1 MAWAIRCNAFTVLMY
16 HVRMSVEQ
24 LVEVREALDGVHK
37 RLLDATRADW
47 ETLRGPIAGPGQF
60 LELLM
65 ADPFFAWLRPM
76 SRLMADIDEATD
88 ADEPPTPEQVDLFV
102 KRVQELLTHERYL
115 HYLQISADLVIDHA
129 ALRRALSKIGV

>member
-1 MAWAIRCNAFTVLMY
+1 
-16 HVRMSVEQ
+16 MSLEQ
-24 LVEVREALDGVHK
+24 LGEVREALDGVHR

-65 ADPFFAWLRPM
+65 GDPFFAWLRPM

-88 ADEPPTPEQVDLFV
+88 EEEPPTPEQIDLYV

-115 HYLQISADLVIDHA
+115 HYLQISPDLVIDHA
-129 ALRRALSKIGV
+129 ALRRALVKIGV